1 YKELSLKNIVDC
13 LYETS
18 LLSGM
23 IVLIIAV
30 ANVFGWVMTIEN
42 VPQAIGSGLVAI
54 SENPYVILILIII
67 FLMIVGLFF
76 ESTSAIVI
84 LAPILLPIVEV
95 LGIDLIHF
103 GIIMIIALA
112 IGLITPPLGIN
123 LFVASAVTKNNIS

>member
-1 YKELSLKNIVDC
+1 
-13 LYETS
+13 
-18 LLSGM
+18 
-23 IVLIIAV
+23 
-30 ANVFGWVMTIEN
+30 NVFGWVMTIEN
-42 VPQAIGSGLVAI
+42 VPQAIGSGLLSI

-84 LAPILLPIVEV
+84 LGPILLPIVEV

-112 IGLITPPLGIN
+112 IRLITPPLGIN
-123 LFVASAVTKNNIS
+123 LFVASAVTKNNISVVLAGIVPFIIVMILSLLIVTFLPIFTSW